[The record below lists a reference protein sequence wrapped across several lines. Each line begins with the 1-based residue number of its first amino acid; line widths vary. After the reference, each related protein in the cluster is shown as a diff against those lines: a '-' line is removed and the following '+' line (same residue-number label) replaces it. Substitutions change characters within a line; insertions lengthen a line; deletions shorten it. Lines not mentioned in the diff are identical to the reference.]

1 MIHLCRSVISA
12 LPLLFATSLSRGE
25 DSFVGKTPQQ
35 WKQQLSSAQPQSRVE
50 AAWAIAQI
58 AGRSP
63 SEPQNATFDGVPQQ
77 LVRDADPSVRYWGA
91 QGLAMYAKRVGPTIG
106 GHAAAISELESLLND
121 KSPAP
126 RIAAAE
132 SLCTLGQVNKG
143 LPVIV
148 AAMDDPQDSVRIQ
161 AVAALEK
168 LGPLARPAISTLEK
182 ATSDSSEY
190 VKRISERSLAS
201 LGVEAKQS
209 EPKAN
214 AKKSKAKA
222 KSQP

>member
-1 MIHLCRSVISA
+1 MNYFSRTVLNA
-12 LPLLFATSLSRGE
+12 LTLLLATSLSRGD

-35 WKQQLSSAQPQSRVE
+35 WKEQVSSAQPQSRIE

-58 AGRSP
+58 AGRSA
-63 SEPQNATFDGVPQQ
+63 SDPQNANLEGVLQQ
-77 LVRDADPSVRYWGA
+77 LVRDGDPSVRYWGA
-91 QGLAMYAKRVGPTIG
+91 QGLAMYAQRVGSNVG
-106 GHAAAISELESLLND
+106 GQAAAISELESLLKD

-132 SLCTLGQVNKG
+132 ALCKVGRVDKG

-168 LGPLARPAISTLEK
+168 LGPAARPAISTLQK
-182 ATSDSSEY
+182 ATTDPSEY
-190 VKRISERSLAS
+190 VKRISERSLS
-201 LGVEAKQS
+201 TLGVETKQA
-209 EPKAN
+209 EPKAK
-214 AKKSKAKA
+214 AKKGKAKA
-222 KSQP
+222 KSQS